1 METKKRDG
9 FNSRIGALLAIIG
22 SAVGLGNLWRFPY
35 VVGENGGGAFIIVY
49 LIISFG
55 LCTPLMMTELLI
67 GRRGKSNVVGA
78 FKAIDSKSKFYY
90 SGYIFVLAS
99 FLILSFY
106 SVVGGWVL
114 HYLGESLTFSLSNLS
129 SEDLTLHFKN
139 LVSAPVRPLLLHFL
153 FMFLTASVVIFG
165 IEKGIEK
172 MSKIFMP
179 ILFVFIVVLAIRSL
193 TLPGAG
199 QGLNFLFNIDFSK
212 ITMNTVFEA
221 LGQSFF
227 SLSLGIGCIITY
239 GSYMRSE
246 ENIMKS
252 SIVVVSSD
260 ILFALIAGLAIIP
273 AVFAF
278 NFEPAAGPGL
288 VFIVLPQIFSQIAG
302 GSVFQIIFFFI
313 LFIAA
318 ITSSISL
325 LETVVAYVVE
335 ELKITRRKATI
346 YTSIIITIVGCF
358 CALSEGAL
366 ADFKLFG
373 LNFFSLVETLASNIL
388 LPLGSIFI
396 AIFASWVMKKKDVV
410 EELSNY
416 GTIKVKNLGYYFVIV
431 KFVAPIAISFILIK
445 SLLF

>member
-1 METKKRDG
+1 
-9 FNSRIGALLAIIG
+9 
-22 SAVGLGNLWRFPY
+22 
-35 VVGENGGGAFIIVY
+35 
-49 LIISFG
+49 
-55 LCTPLMMTELLI
+55 
-67 GRRGKSNVVGA
+67 
-78 FKAIDSKSKFYY
+78 
-90 SGYIFVLAS
+90 
-99 FLILSFY
+99 
-106 SVVGGWVL
+106 
-114 HYLGESLTFSLSNLS
+114 
-129 SEDLTLHFKN
+129 
-139 LVSAPVRPLLLHFL
+139 
-153 FMFLTASVVIFG
+153 
-165 IEKGIEK
+165 
-172 MSKIFMP
+172 
-179 ILFVFIVVLAIRSL
+179 
-193 TLPGAG
+193 
-199 QGLNFLFNIDFSK
+199 
-212 ITMNTVFEA
+212 
-221 LGQSFF
+221 
-227 SLSLGIGCIITY
+227 
-239 GSYMRSE
+239 MRSE

-252 SIVVVSSD
+252 SIVVASSD

-335 ELKITRRKATI
+335 ELKITRKKATI
-346 YTSIIITIVGCF
+346 YTSIAITIVGCF

-373 LNFFSLVETLASNIL
+373 LNFFSLVETLSSNIL

-396 AIFASWVMKKKDVV
+396 AIFASWVMKKEDVV

-416 GTIKVKNLGYYFVIV
+416 GTIKVKNLGYYFLIV

-445 SLLF
+445 YLLF